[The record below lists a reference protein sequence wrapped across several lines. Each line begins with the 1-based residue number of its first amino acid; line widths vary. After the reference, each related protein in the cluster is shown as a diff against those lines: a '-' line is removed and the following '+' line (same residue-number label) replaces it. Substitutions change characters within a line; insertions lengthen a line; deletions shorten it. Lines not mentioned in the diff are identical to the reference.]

1 MTNVTPFENG
11 RWWVKSRSRAHVKH
25 LVEIDAS
32 GEYACDCESFT
43 KHEQLH
49 GTPCIHLEQVVT
61 YIEAMIRHTEKTV
74 AICATESDPQPERAE
89 PLQTQEP
96 KRRRP
101 TNRQQTRA
109 KADQEHGR
117 RNAPR
122 QDAEALTES
131 KGTRKSEQP
140 PSPYKADQH
149 QPVCHRF

>member
-74 AICATESDPQPERAE
+74 ERCATESDPQPELTGRKQA
-89 PLQTQEP
+89 QEQ

-101 TNRQQTRA
+101 TNRQQNRA

-131 KGTRKSEQP
+131 KGTQKSERSQ
-140 PSPYKADQH
+140 SPCKDDLHQADS
-149 QPVCHRF
+149 PRF